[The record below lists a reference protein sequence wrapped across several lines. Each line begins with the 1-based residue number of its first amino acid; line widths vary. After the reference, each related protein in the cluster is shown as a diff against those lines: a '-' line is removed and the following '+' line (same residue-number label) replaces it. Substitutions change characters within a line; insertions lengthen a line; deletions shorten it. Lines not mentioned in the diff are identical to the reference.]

1 MEKMVGF
8 VKLYFP
14 VFLLGAIFG
23 KIVEMSGVAK
33 SIAQTI
39 ISWVGPK
46 RAILATVLLSAILT
60 YSGVSLFVVAFAVY
74 PFASNIFRESNIP
87 KRLLPQLLF

>member
-1 MEKMVGF
+1 M
-8 VKLYFP
+8 
-14 VFLLGAIFG
+14 FLLGAIFG

-74 PFASNIFRESNIP
+74 
-87 KRLLPQLLF
+87 RLLPTYFVNQIFPNACSPQLLF